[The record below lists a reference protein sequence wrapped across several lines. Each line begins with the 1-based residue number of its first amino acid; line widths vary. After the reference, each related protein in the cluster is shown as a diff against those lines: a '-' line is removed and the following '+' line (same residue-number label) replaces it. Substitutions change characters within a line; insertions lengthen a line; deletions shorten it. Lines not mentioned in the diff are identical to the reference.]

1 MPDGVEVI
9 VEDGFAT
16 VTPEPAHRGRVLT
29 ALLAAV
35 DEPSQIRT
43 DTGGRR
49 RSYVVLEQDARK
61 AGLLDKPKPAVKKTT
76 AKKAAPRKSTTKPD
90 PADSDTDTDGA
101 EADTPPHDLPAPN
114 PEPEH
119 TPEPSAQPLQ

>member
-1 MPDGVEVI
+1 MPTGVEVI

-49 RSYVVLEQDARK
+49 RAYVVLKQDARK

-76 AKKAAPRKSTTKPD
+76 AKKAAPRKTTET
-90 PADSDTDTDGA
+90 PASAGESNSGETDAEEVGETDNAQSPQFDG
-101 EADTPPHDLPAPN
+101 
-114 PEPEH
+114 
-119 TPEPSAQPLQ
+119 SAN

>member
-16 VTPEPAHRGRVLT
+16 VTPEPAERGRVLA

-49 RSYVVLEQDARK
+49 RAYVVLEQDARK
-61 AGLLDKPKPAVKKTT
+61 AGLLDQRKPAVRKTPAKKT
-76 AKKAAPRKSTTKPD
+76 APRKATTTPSGT
-90 PADSDTDTDGA
+90 DSDTDGGG
-101 EADTPPHDLPAPN
+101 DTGETATTPVPAAV
-114 PEPEH
+114 
-119 TPEPSAQPLQ
+119 SQPDDPAN

>member
-1 MPDGVEVI
+1 MPTGVEVI

-61 AGLLDKPKPAVKKTT
+61 AGLLDKPKTTTRKTT
-76 AKKAAPRKSTTKPD
+76 AKKSAPRQPATKPAEAEGD
-90 PADSDTDTDGA
+90 AGTDSDEPGEPVEAATQERAPESPEATADGR
-101 EADTPPHDLPAPN
+101 
-114 PEPEH
+114 
-119 TPEPSAQPLQ
+119 

>member
-1 MPDGVEVI
+1 MPTGVEVI

-61 AGLLDKPKPAVKKTT
+61 AGLLDKPKTTRKSTKKTT
-76 AKKAAPRKSTTKPD
+76 APRQATTKPADTSEQDTND
-90 PADSDTDTDGA
+90 PDADTESDTA
-101 EADTPPHDLPAPN
+101 EVDPPDTPA
-114 PEPEH
+114 
-119 TPEPSAQPLQ
+119 TPAQP

>member
-1 MPDGVEVI
+1 MPTGVEVI

-16 VTPEPAHRGRVLT
+16 VTPEPAERGRVLS

-35 DEPSQIRT
+35 DEPSQVRT

-61 AGLLDKPKPAVKKTT
+61 AGLLDKPKTTRKSTKKTT
-76 AKKAAPRKSTTKPD
+76 APRQATTKP
-90 PADSDTDTDGA
+90 ADTGDTATDTDSGEQA
-101 EADTPPHDLPAPN
+101 EAEAGETIDSPLPEA
-114 PEPEH
+114 
-119 TPEPSAQPLQ
+119 TADGR